1 MNSNFDFI
9 LSQWPEIAETALEA
23 EKHAFTAPVTSAFYS
38 RMALEKTVSWLYS
51 HDADLQEPYESTLSA
66 RMHEPSFK
74 NLIPVSIYNE
84 INFIRR
90 EGNNAAHGKKVTAY
104 TALSSLKFLHRFL
117 QWFSKIYSI
126 DIVKIT
132 EFDESYIPKKGN
144 GRLTIARL
152 HELQKEYDHQK
163 TLLDEEIRKR
173 LEKESELLQIQS
185 AFQEIKD
192 RKESRKNIPVP
203 PSPYTEAET
212 RKLFINELLR
222 EAGWDPELKETLEYE
237 VSGMPKEVN
246 PSGKGYIDY
255 VLWGDNGLPVGLVE
269 AKRTTVSLDYGKAQ
283 SVLYANCLEQK
294 FGQRPVIFCTNGYES
309 FIWDDLFYSHERP
322 VQGLYTK
329 SELQLLID
337 RRINRRD
344 IRKTET
350 NNNIVDRYYQKETI
364 QRIAEDF
371 VTEYKTKLQG
381 KKRKALV
388 VMATGAGKTRT
399 AAALVDVMQK
409 AHWAK
414 RVLFLADRNAL
425 VTQAQNAFKTHV
437 PNLSSIDLT
446 KERQDE
452 DTRLVFSTYPT
463 MMNRIDQSRNEDLRY
478 YSPGHFDLI
487 IVDEAHRSIYQK
499 YKSIFEYFDSL
510 LIGLTA
516 TPRNETDRDT
526 YELFDC
532 EEHVP
537 TAFYELDEAI
547 NDHYLVPP
555 MGQIVDLGFIKRGI
569 HYDELSDA
577 DKRKYEE
584 TFRDEDENFPREIS
598 SSAINKWLF
607 NKNTIDKVLHHLMT
621 YGIKVEGGDKIGKTI
636 IFARNHKHAVEIEKR
651 FVRQYPALGAHFI
664 QIIDN
669 YNKYAQSAINNFAEK
684 DRNPQIAISV
694 DMLDTGIDI
703 EEIVNLVFF
712 KPVYSKA
719 KFWQMIG
726 RGTRLCTDLF
736 GPGED
741 KKEFYIFDFCGN
753 FEFFEVNT
761 DGIVRTVTKSISQQI
776 FEIRIRIAEK
786 LRDEEYQQDEFINY
800 RIELLDRSH
809 ETVEKLW
816 KDKSSFRI
824 KAKIRFVDKYK
835 DRSSWDN
842 LTESEMNE
850 LFNNLGDLVHIQ
862 DDDELAKRF
871 DLVIYNL
878 QLAWLTDDPALV
890 TYTSIVT
897 GIAADLSRMSNIPA
911 VRNKLALIQAIASDD
926 YFAEISLKEIE
937 NIRTNLREL
946 IKLIRQEEQKVY
958 ITDFTDTITP
968 GEFKTIV
975 SESAAKGKYLKKVE
989 KFIRDNQYHLTISK
1003 LRKNLPITSDELA
1016 ELERLIFDG
1025 EERGSVN
1032 EFNLETHN
1040 TPLGIFIR
1048 KILGLEISA
1057 AKTAFS
1063 RFIDEASPNAT
1074 QIRFINTII
1083 EHLTKNGKID
1093 PGMLYEIPFT
1103 NIDDQGI
1110 DGVFKNEQTEKVI
1123 NILKSI
1129 ETNAFPQKSIS

>member
-1 MNSNFDFI
+1 MNSNFNFI

-23 EKHAFTAPVTSAFYS
+23 EKHAFSAPITSAFYS
-38 RMALEKTVSWLYS
+38 RMALEKTVNWLYCN
-51 HDADLQEPYESTLSA
+51 DLDLQNPYETTLSA
-66 RMHEPSFK
+66 RMFEPSFK
-74 NLIPVSIYNE
+74 SLIPGSIYNE
-84 INFIRR
+84 INLIRR
-90 EGNNAAHGKKVTAY
+90 EGNNAVHGKKISTY
-104 TALSSLKFLHRFL
+104 NALSSLKFLHRFL
-117 QWFSKIYSI
+117 QWLSKTYSPEII
-126 DIVKIT
+126 DLVI
-132 EFDESYIPKKGN
+132 FDENLIPKEGN

-152 HELQKEYDHQK
+152 HELQKEYDQQK
-163 TLLDEEIRKR
+163 VLLEQEVKKR
-173 LEKESELLQIQS
+173 LEKESELQKMQA

-192 RKESRKNIPVP
+192 RKESRKKITVP

-269 AKRTTVSLDYGKAQ
+269 AKRTTVSLDHGKAQ
-283 SVLYANCLEQK
+283 AVIYADCLEQK

-309 FIWDDLFYSHERP
+309 FIWDDIFYSHERP
-322 VQGLYTK
+322 VQGIYTK
-329 SELQLLID
+329 NELQLLID
-337 RRINRRD
+337 RRITRRD
-344 IRKTET
+344 IRKTEID
-350 NNNIVDRYYQKETI
+350 NKIVDRYYQKEAI

-371 VTEYKTKLQG
+371 VAEYKTKLQG

-399 AAALVDVMQK
+399 AAALVNVMQK

-425 VTQAQNAFKTHV
+425 VTQAQNAFKSHV
-437 PNLSSIDLT
+437 PNLSSVDLT

-478 YSPGHFDLI
+478 YSPGHFDLV

-499 YKSIFEYFDSL
+499 YKSIFEYFDAL

-537 TAFYELDEAI
+537 TAYYELEEAI
-547 NDHYLVPP
+547 KDDYLKPP
-555 MGQIVDLGFIKRGI
+555 KVQIVDLGFIKRGI
-569 HYDELSDA
+569 HYDQLSDE
-577 DKRKYEE
+577 DKRKFEE
-584 TFRDEDENFPREIS
+584 TFRDEGANFPREIS
-598 SSAINKWLF
+598 GSAINKWLF
-607 NKNTIDKVLHHLMT
+607 NKNTIDKVLYHLMT

-651 FVRQYPALGAHFI
+651 FVRHYPSLGAHFI

-669 YNKYAQSAINNFAEK
+669 YNNYAQAAINNFAEK

-726 RGTRLCTDLF
+726 RGTRLCPNLF

-753 FEFFEVNT
+753 FDFFEINI
-761 DGIVRTVTKSISQQI
+761 DGITRTLAKSVSQQI
-776 FEIRIRIAEK
+776 FEARITIAEK
-786 LRDEEYQQDEFINY
+786 LRDPEFQQYDYIQY

-809 ETVEKLW
+809 ELVENLW
-816 KDKSSFRI
+816 KERSSFRI
-824 KAKIRFVDKYK
+824 KAKIRYVDRYK

-842 LTESEMNE
+842 LTDSETNE
-850 LFNNLGDLVHIQ
+850 LFINLGELVHIQ

-871 DLVIYNL
+871 DLLLYNL
-878 QLAWLTDDPALV
+878 LLSWLTDDPTLM
-890 TYTSIVT
+890 TYTSTVT
-897 GIAADLSRMSNIPA
+897 GIAKDLSRIANIPA
-911 VRNKLALIQAIASDD
+911 VRKKLGLIQAIASED
-926 YFAEISLKEIE
+926 YFAEIS
-937 NIRTNLREL
+937 
-946 IKLIRQEEQKVY
+946 
-958 ITDFTDTITP
+958 F
-968 GEFKTIV
+968 
-975 SESAAKGKYLKKVE
+975 
-989 KFIRDNQYHLTISK
+989 
-1003 LRKNLPITSDELA
+1003 
-1016 ELERLIFDG
+1016 ER
-1025 EERGSVN
+1025 N
-1032 EFNLETHN
+1032 
-1040 TPLGIFIR
+1040 
-1048 KILGLEISA
+1048 
-1057 AKTAFS
+1057 
-1063 RFIDEASPNAT
+1063 
-1074 QIRFINTII
+1074 
-1083 EHLTKNGKID
+1083 
-1093 PGMLYEIPFT
+1093 
-1103 NIDDQGI
+1103 
-1110 DGVFKNEQTEKVI
+1110 
-1123 NILKSI
+1123 
-1129 ETNAFPQKSIS
+1129 